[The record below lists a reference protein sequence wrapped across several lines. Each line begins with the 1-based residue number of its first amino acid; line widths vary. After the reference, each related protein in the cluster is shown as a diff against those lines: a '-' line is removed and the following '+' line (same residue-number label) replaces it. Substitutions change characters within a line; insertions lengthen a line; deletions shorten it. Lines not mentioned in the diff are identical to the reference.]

1 MCNSPHQP
9 EMYKWLFA
17 SRISQA
23 QFHAVD
29 MLFKKMALMPILQNV
44 KQKFIR
50 MKKLKLGVIGTGR
63 IGKVHIAT
71 LVQSVP
77 QAEVIAVADVNISGA
92 TEVANGYG
100 ISAVYSN
107 YKDVINHPEVEAV
120 VICSPTDTHAQY
132 IIEAAQAGK
141 HIFCEKPVDL
151 SLEVIQGALNAV
163 EKAGVKLMVGFNR
176 RFDPNFAKL
185 KQLVIDGKIGDPH
198 ILKITSRDP
207 APPPAEYSAVS
218 GGMFMDMTIHD
229 FDMARY
235 IVGSEVTEVYVKSAV
250 LVDPAIGA
258 AGDVDT
264 AIITLTFANGAM
276 GVIDNSR
283 KAVYGYD
290 QRVEIFGSKGMAN
303 ADNNYPENHRY
314 FANDGVHSSLPL
326 NFFMD
331 RYLDAYANEMKIF
344 CNAVVN
350 SLPLPVSGDDG
361 LKSVA
366 IALAA
371 KKSVQENRPV
381 KLSEILQV
389 N

>member
-1 MCNSPHQP
+1 MT
-9 EMYKWLFA
+9 
-17 SRISQA
+17 
-23 QFHAVD
+23 
-29 MLFKKMALMPILQNV
+29 
-44 KQKFIR
+44 
-50 MKKLKLGVIGTGR
+50 KLKLGVIGTGR

-77 QAEVIAVADVNISGA
+77 QAEVVAIADIDIKSAETTA
-92 TEVANGYG
+92 KAFG
-100 ISAVYSN
+100 ITSVFTN
-107 YKDVINHPEVEAV
+107 YLDVINHPEVEAV
-120 VICSPTDTHAQY
+120 VICSPTDTHAKY
-132 IIEAAQAGK
+132 IIDAAKAGK

-151 SLEVIQGALNAV
+151 SLEVIEGSLEAV
-163 EKAGVKLMVGFNR
+163 KKAGVKLMVGFNR
-176 RFDPNFAKL
+176 RFDPNFSKI
-185 KQLVIDGKIGDPH
+185 KQLVTEGKIGDPH

-235 IVGSEVTEVYVKSAV
+235 ITGSEVIEVYTKACV
-250 LVDPAIGA
+250 LVDPAIGK

-264 AIITLTFANGAM
+264 AIITLTFANGAI

-290 QRVEIFGSKGMAN
+290 QRVEIFGSKGMVC

-314 FANDGVHSSLPL
+314 FSGDGVHGSLPL

-331 RYLDAYANEMKIF
+331 RYLEAYTNEMKIF
-344 CNAVVN
+344 CDAVIN
-350 SLPLPVSGDDG
+350 NLQLPVSGNDG
-361 LKSVA
+361 LMSVA

-371 KKSVQENRPV
+371 KKSHLEQRPV
-381 KLSEILQV
+381 KLSEIL
-389 N
+389 

>member
-1 MCNSPHQP
+1 
-9 EMYKWLFA
+9 
-17 SRISQA
+17 
-23 QFHAVD
+23 
-29 MLFKKMALMPILQNV
+29 
-44 KQKFIR
+44 
-50 MKKLKLGVIGTGR
+50 MKKLKIGVIGTGR

-71 LVQSVP
+71 LVQNVP
-77 QAEVIAVADVNISGA
+77 QAEVVAVADVNIAGA
-92 TEVANGYG
+92 TEVAGGYG
-100 ISAVYSN
+100 ISAVYNN
-107 YKDVINHPEVEAV
+107 YRDVINHPEVEAV

-132 IIEAAQAGK
+132 IIGAARAGK

-151 SLEVIQGALNAV
+151 SLPVIQGALDAV

-176 RFDPNFAKL
+176 RFDPNFL
-185 KQLVIDGKIGDPH
+185 KIKQMVIEGKIGDPH

-235 IVGSEVTEVYVKSAV
+235 MVGSEVTEVYTKASV
-250 LVDPAIGA
+250 LVDPAIGE

-290 QRVEIFGSKGMAN
+290 QRVEIFGSKGMLC

-314 FANDGVHSSLPL
+314 FAGDGVHGSLPL

-344 CNAVVN
+344 CDAVVN
-350 SLPLPVSGDDG
+350 DLSLPVSGDDG

-371 KKSVQENRPV
+371 KKSWQENRPV
-381 KLSEILQV
+381 KLSEVL
-389 N
+389 

>member
-1 MCNSPHQP
+1 
-9 EMYKWLFA
+9 
-17 SRISQA
+17 
-23 QFHAVD
+23 
-29 MLFKKMALMPILQNV
+29 
-44 KQKFIR
+44 

-77 QAEVIAVADVNISGA
+77 QAEVVAIADVNLNSANEISKEFSI
-92 TEVANGYG
+92 TSVF
-100 ISAVYSN
+100 SN
-107 YKDVINHPEVEAV
+107 YMDVINHPEVEAV
-120 VICSPTDTHAQY
+120 VICSPTVTHARY
-132 IIEAAQAGK
+132 IVDAAKARK

-151 SLEVIQGALNAV
+151 SLEVIKGAINAAAT
-163 EKAGVKLMVGFNR
+163 AGVKLMVGFNR
-176 RFDPNFAKL
+176 RFDPNFLKI
-185 KQLVIDGKIGDPH
+185 KQLVAAGKIGDPH

-235 IVGSEVTEVYVKSAV
+235 IAGSEVTEVYTKASV
-250 LVDPAIGA
+250 LVDPAIGK

-264 AIITLTFANGAM
+264 AVITLTFANGAI

-290 QRVEIFGSKGMAN
+290 QRVEIFGSKGMAC

-314 FANDGVHSSLPL
+314 YASDGVHASLPL

-331 RYLDAYANEMKIF
+331 RYLEAYANEMKNF
-344 CNAVVN
+344 CDAVIN
-350 SLPLPVSGDDG
+350 DLQLPVSGNDG
-361 LKSVA
+361 LMSVA

-371 KKSVQENRPV
+371 KKSHLEHRPV
-381 KLSEILQV
+381 KLTEVI
-389 N
+389 